1 MSFFVTSFVVAYPTV
16 LATEAASSK
25 HEPVH
30 SVTGNNSPISYSPST
45 SQQQFLPFSAICHK
59 QLWLYT
65 GGADGY
71 QYDVV
76 FCWGVKGCGA
86 DGSDK
91 TAA

>member
-1 MSFFVTSFVVAYPTV
+1 VFVVAYPAV
-16 LATEAASSK
+16 LAVAAASSK
-25 HEPVH
+25 YESVR
-30 SVTGNNSPISYSPST
+30 SVTENISAILCSPST
-45 SQQQFLPFSAICHK
+45 SQQQFLLFSVICHK

-76 FCWGVKGCGA
+76 FCRGVKSFDA

-91 TAA
+91 TAALYWRC